1 MIGRLQ
7 GDVIEKHPP
16 YLLLDVQGVGYE
28 LEAPMSTFY
37 ELPDCGENVVVYTHL
52 LVREDAQTLYA
63 FKNIQDR
70 GLFRDLLK
78 VNGVGAKI
86 ALAILSGMDVR
97 SFTECIKRDDAD
109 ALMRLPGVG
118 RRTAERLIVEMRDR
132 MKRAAVTRDQ
142 GEYRLGDAL
151 YNPVGDAV
159 SALVSLGFKHGDA
172 SRMVSEVET
181 DGRSSEDIIRM
192 ALKSRLAKST

>member
-1 MIGRLQ
+1 MIGRLR
-7 GDVIEKHPP
+7 GDVIEKQPP

-37 ELPDCGENVVVYTHL
+37 ELPDAGGSVVLYTHL

-63 FKNIQDR
+63 FKHLQDR
-70 GLFRDLLK
+70 ALFRDLLK

-97 SFTECIKRDDAD
+97 AFTDCIHRADSD

-118 RRTAERLIVEMRDR
+118 RRTAERLVVEMRDR
-132 MKRAAVTRDQ
+132 LQQITEQPDSGEHRRGAQ
-142 GEYRLGDAL
+142 GSG
-151 YNPVGDAV
+151 NPVQDAV
-159 SALVSLGFKHGDA
+159 SALVALGYGLKDA
-172 SRMVSEVET
+172 RRMVGELDT
-181 DGRSSEDIIRM
+181 QNQNSEDLIRL
-192 ALKSRLAKST
+192 ALKTCLS

>member
-37 ELPDCGENVVVYTHL
+37 ELPDAGGSVVLYTHL

-63 FKNIQDR
+63 FKHLRDR
-70 GLFRDLLK
+70 TLFRDLLK

-86 ALAILSGMDVR
+86 ALAILSGMDVGA
-97 SFTECIKRDDAD
+97 FTDCIHRGDSD

-132 MKRAAVTRDQ
+132 LQKITDEPDPGRDGQ
-142 GEYRLGDAL
+142 GTQRPG
-151 YNPVGDAV
+151 NPVQDAV
-159 SALVSLGFKHGDA
+159 SALVTLGYGLNDA
-172 SRMVSEVET
+172 RRMVGELDTQDQNSEEL
-181 DGRSSEDIIRM
+181 IRL
-192 ALKSRLAKST
+192 ALKTRLS

>member
-7 GDVIEKHPP
+7 GDVVEKHPP

-37 ELPDCGENVVVYTHL
+37 ELPGCGENVVLYTHL

-63 FKNIQDR
+63 FRHVQDR
-70 GLFRDLLK
+70 SLFRNLLK

-86 ALAILSGMDVR
+86 ALVILSGMDVR
-97 SFTECIKRDDAD
+97 AFTECVQRGDVD

-118 RRTAERLIVEMRDR
+118 RRTAERLIVDMRNR
-132 MKRAAVTRDQ
+132 MEDGASLQAV
-142 GEYRLGDAL
+142 GESRHGSTSVH
-151 YNPVGDAV
+151 NPVGDAV
-159 SALVSLGFKHGDA
+159 SALVSLGYKPGDA
-172 SRMVSEVET
+172 SRMVSEVDTEN
-181 DGRSSEDIIRM
+181 RSSEDIIRL
-192 ALKSRLAKST
+192 ALKTRLA

>member
-7 GDVIEKHPP
+7 GDVVEKHPP

-37 ELPDCGENVVVYTHL
+37 ELPGCGENVVLYTHL

-63 FKNIQDR
+63 FRHVQDR
-70 GLFRDLLK
+70 SLFRNLLK

-86 ALAILSGMDVR
+86 ALVILSGMDVR
-97 SFTECIKRDDAD
+97 AFTECVQRGDVD

-118 RRTAERLIVEMRDR
+118 RRTAERLIVDMRNR
-132 MKRAAVTRDQ
+132 MEDGTSLQAV
-142 GEYRLGDAL
+142 GESRHGSTSVH
-151 YNPVGDAV
+151 NPVGDAV
-159 SALVSLGFKHGDA
+159 SALVSLGYKPGDA
-172 SRMVSEVET
+172 SRMVSEVDTEN
-181 DGRSSEDIIRM
+181 RSSEDIIRL
-192 ALKSRLAKST
+192 ALKSRLA

>member
-1 MIGRLQ
+1 MIGRLR
-7 GDVIEKHPP
+7 GDVIEKQPP

-37 ELPDCGENVVVYTHL
+37 ELPDAGASVVLYTHL

-63 FKNIQDR
+63 FKHLQDR
-70 GLFRDLLK
+70 TLFRDLLK

-97 SFTECIKRDDAD
+97 AFTDCIHRGDSD

-118 RRTAERLIVEMRDR
+118 RRTAERLVIEMRDR
-132 MKRAAVTRDQ
+132 LQKINAQPDP
-142 GEYRLGDAL
+142 GGDRHTEGTG
-151 YNPVGDAV
+151 NPVRDAV
-159 SALVSLGFKHGDA
+159 SALVALGYGLKDA
-172 SRMVSEVET
+172 RRMVGEL
-181 DGRSSEDIIRM
+181 DAQGQDSEDLIRL
-192 ALKSRLAKST
+192 ALKTRLS

>member
-37 ELPDCGENVVVYTHL
+37 ELPGCGERVVLYTHL

-63 FKNIQDR
+63 FKHVQDR
-70 GLFRDLLK
+70 SLFRDLLR

-97 SFTECIKRDDAD
+97 AFTECIHHGDTG

-118 RRTAERLIVEMRDR
+118 RRTAERLIIDMRDR
-132 MKRAAVTRDQ
+132 LERATAAQ
-142 GEYRLGDAL
+142 GAGKNVHGGGRPQS
-151 YNPVGDAV
+151 PVEDAV
-159 SALVSLGFKHGDA
+159 SALVSLGYRPSDA
-172 SRMVSEVET
+172 SRMVSEVDTES
-181 DGRSSEDIIRM
+181 RSSEDIIRL
-192 ALKSRLAKST
+192 ALKTCLS

>member
-16 YLLLDVQGVGYE
+16 HLLLDVQGVGYE

-37 ELPDCGENVVVYTHL
+37 ELPDCGESVVLYTHL

-63 FKNIQDR
+63 FKHVQDR
-70 GLFRDLLK
+70 SLFRYLLK

-86 ALAILSGMDVR
+86 ALAILSGMDVQA
-97 SFTECIKRDDAD
+97 FTNCIHCGDAD

-118 RRTAERLIVEMRDR
+118 RRTAERLIIEMRDR
-132 MKRAAVTRDQ
+132 LERTPAVRGSGQ
-142 GEYRLGDAL
+142 GAPSHSPVQDAI
-151 YNPVGDAV
+151 
-159 SALVSLGFKHGDA
+159 SALVSLGYRSSDA
-172 SRMVSEVET
+172 SRMVSEVDAESQ
-181 DGRSSEDIIRM
+181 SSEDIIRL
-192 ALKSRLAKST
+192 ALKTRLS

>member
-1 MIGRLQ
+1 MIGRLR

-37 ELPDCGENVVVYTHL
+37 ELPDNGESVVLYTHL

-63 FKNIQDR
+63 FKHIQDR
-70 GLFRDLLK
+70 ALFRDLLK
-78 VNGVGAKI
+78 INGVGAKI

-97 SFTECIKRDDAD
+97 AFTNCINRSDAD

-132 MKRAAVTRDQ
+132 LQRITDEQDSGKDTCETD
-142 GEYRLGDAL
+142 GLG
-151 YNPVGDAV
+151 NPVQDAV
-159 SALVSLGFKHGDA
+159 SALVALGYGLNDA
-172 SRMVSEVET
+172 RRMVCELDTQSQ
-181 DGRSSEDIIRM
+181 SSEDLIRL
-192 ALKSRLAKST
+192 ALKTRLS

>member
-37 ELPDCGENVVVYTHL
+37 ELPDPGESVVLYTHL

-63 FKNIQDR
+63 FKHLQDR
-70 GLFRDLLK
+70 ALFRDLLK
-78 VNGVGAKI
+78 VSGVGAKI

-97 SFTECIKRDDAD
+97 AFAGCIDRGDSD

-118 RRTAERLIVEMRDR
+118 RRTAERLVVEMRDR
-132 MKRAAVTRDQ
+132 LQQITAEPGPDRDGQ
-142 GEYRLGDAL
+142 GEEGPG
-151 YNPVGDAV
+151 NPVKDAV
-159 SALVSLGFKHGDA
+159 SALVTLGYGLKDA
-172 SRMVSEVET
+172 RRMVGELDT
-181 DGRSSEDIIRM
+181 QGQNSEDLIRL
-192 ALKSRLAKST
+192 ALKTRLS

>member
-7 GDVIEKHPP
+7 GAVIEKHPP

-37 ELPDCGENVVVYTHL
+37 ELPGCGESVVLYTHL

-63 FKNIQDR
+63 FKHIQDR

-86 ALAILSGMDVR
+86 ALAILSGMDVKA
-97 SFTECIKRDDAD
+97 FAECVQRGQAD
-109 ALMRLPGVG
+109 ALMRLPGIG
-118 RRTAERLIVEMRDR
+118 RRTAERLIIDMRDR
-132 MKRAAVTRDQ
+132 MAKTTAEQCVSGNEQA
-142 GEYRLGDAL
+142 GSPSHS
-151 YNPVGDAV
+151 PVGDAV
-159 SALVSLGFKHGDA
+159 SALVSLGYKPNDA
-172 SRMVSEVET
+172 NRMVSEVDT
-181 DGRSSEDIIRM
+181 ANQSSEEIIRL
-192 ALKSRLAKST
+192 ALKTRLT

>member
-37 ELPDCGENVVVYTHL
+37 ELPGPGESVVLYTHL

-63 FKNIQDR
+63 FKHLQDR
-70 GLFRDLLK
+70 ALFRDLLK
-78 VNGVGAKI
+78 VSGVGAKI

-97 SFTECIKRDDAD
+97 AFAGCIERGDSD
-109 ALMRLPGVG
+109 ALTRLPGVG
-118 RRTAERLIVEMRDR
+118 RKTAERLVVEMRDR
-132 MKRAAVTRDQ
+132 LQQISAEPDPDGQ
-142 GEYRLGDAL
+142 GEEDPG
-151 YNPVGDAV
+151 NPVKDAV
-159 SALVSLGFKHGDA
+159 SALVTLGYGLKDA
-172 SRMVSEVET
+172 RSMVGELDT
-181 DGRSSEDIIRM
+181 QGQNSEDLIRL
-192 ALKSRLAKST
+192 ALKTRLS

>member
-1 MIGRLQ
+1 MIGRLC

-37 ELPDCGENVVVYTHL
+37 ELPDSGKSVVLYTHL

-63 FKNIQDR
+63 FKHLQDR
-70 GLFRDLLK
+70 ALFRDLLK

-97 SFTECIKRDDAD
+97 AFTQCIDRSDAD
-109 ALMRLPGVG
+109 ALMRLPGIG

-132 MKRAAVTRDQ
+132 LAQITDVP
-142 GEYRLGDAL
+142 DAGKDA
-151 YNPVGDAV
+151 PVADRPGSVVQDAV
-159 SALVSLGFKHGDA
+159 SALVALGYGLNDA
-172 SRMVSEVET
+172 RRMVGELDTQSQ
-181 DGRSSEDIIRM
+181 SSEELIRL
-192 ALKSRLAKST
+192 ALKTRLS